1 MAISL
6 VALSSSPFVLT
17 TLAFLLVA
25 VLISKKRTN
34 VAAGRMLPPSPPSLP
49 ILDHLPLLGSL
60 PHRSLRSLA
69 ASYGPVMYL
78 RLGRVPTI
86 VACSAAAAEEAMKT
100 RDLAFAS
107 RPRLFMVDRF
117 YYGTGGIG
125 FAPYGEFWRQARRVC
140 VTHMLNPRRLAS
152 FGRVKGQEVA
162 ALVDR
167 VRSAAGTVV
176 NLSDNLIVYS
186 NTVISRV
193 MFGDTDYTMD
203 GAERGGA
210 RLRKVFA
217 EIEEL
222 LGTPPMGEKVPWL
235 RWVDVVTGLER
246 KTRSAF
252 EAMDVLL
259 ERVIADHRE
268 RRGTR
273 DEDHLDFFAL
283 ALGGIKA
290 IILDMLAA
298 ATDSTFT
305 LLEWAMAEL
314 INNSDE
320 MRKLQGEIRAAV
332 GAAGQVT
339 EDHLPDL
346 PYLKAVVMETLR
358 LHPPTP
364 LLLPRETLED
374 TQLLGY
380 HVPARTRVLIHAW
393 AIARDP
399 ATWGDRG
406 EEFLPERFL
415 EYHQEMGQDFTFLPF
430 GAGRRGCPG
439 IKFAMPS
446 NQLALANLLYHFDW
460 ELAGGRKP
468 PVDMSELH
476 GLSVRLKTALLL
488 VAKPWS
494 GCGVE

>member
-1 MAISL
+1 MAAVSL

-17 TLAFLLVA
+17 VVA
-25 VLISKKRTN
+25 VLVSKKRSN

-49 ILDHLPLLGSL
+49 IVGHLPLLGSL

-78 RLGRVPTI
+78 RLGRVPTV
-86 VACSAAAAEEAMKT
+86 VACSSAAAEEAMKT

-107 RPRLFMVDRF
+107 RPSLFMVDRF
-117 YYGTGGIG
+117 YYGSGGIG
-125 FAPYGEFWRQARRVC
+125 FAPFQNSGPSEICGTPVRPG
-140 VTHMLNPRRLAS
+140 LPRRLAS
-152 FGRVKGQEVA
+152 FGRGQEVA

-167 VRSAAGTVV
+167 VRSAGAAVV
-176 NLSDNLIVYS
+176 NLSDNLIVFS

-193 MFGDTDYTMD
+193 MFGDTDYRMD
-203 GAERGGA
+203 GDEGGA
-210 RLRKVFA
+210 RLWKVFA

-222 LGTPPMGEKVPWL
+222 LGTVPMGEKVPWL

-259 ERVIADHRE
+259 ELVIADHRQS
-268 RRGTR
+268 RGTGEE
-273 DEDHLDFFAL
+273 EDHRDFVDVLLDAAEL
-283 ALGGIKA
+283 DMGGIKA

-314 INNSDE
+314 INNPDE
-320 MRKLQGEIRAAV
+320 MRRLQGEIRAAV

-339 EDHLPDL
+339 EDHLPNL
-346 PYLKAVVMETLR
+346 RYLNAVVMETLR

-374 TQLLGY
+374 TEPLGY
-380 HVPARTRVLIHAW
+380 HVPARTRVMIHAW
-393 AIARDP
+393 AIGRDP
-399 ATWGDRG
+399 ATWGDRA
-406 EEFLPERFL
+406 EEFLPESFL
-415 EYHQEMGQDFTFLPF
+415 EYRQEMGQDFTFLPF

-439 IKFAMPS
+439 VRFAMPS
-446 NQLALANLLYHFDW
+446 NELALANLAYHFDW

-476 GLSVRLKTALLL
+476 GLSVLLKTALLL
-488 VAKPWS
+488 VARA
-494 GCGVE
+494 V